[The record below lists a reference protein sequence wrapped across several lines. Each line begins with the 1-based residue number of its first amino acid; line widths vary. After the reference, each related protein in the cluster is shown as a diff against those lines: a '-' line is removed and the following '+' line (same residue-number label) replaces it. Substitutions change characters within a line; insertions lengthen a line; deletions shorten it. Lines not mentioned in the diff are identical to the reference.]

1 MGGRMRRRGGR
12 ARHGSPRRCWTSSAA
27 SDSDARSIRARW
39 ASGRPRRR
47 RGGRGRKR
55 HRPGR
60 VRMRRGRRWTAAG
73 SGRRRRGGEREG
85 TDGQRERAGS
95 IDPVERRSATTRA
108 ERRAG
113 GETDAARG
121 PGVAHRE
128 RGRRRVASVEVIV
141 VRHPG
146 RVTDARTRDRV
157 VVHRANGNGRNF
169 RDQSIS
175 SESQAAFS
183 RSDRQATQT
192 AEEEIRAR
200 RGVGDWTRATRL
212 LRRLAS
218 SY

>member
-1 MGGRMRRRGGR
+1 
-12 ARHGSPRRCWTSSAA
+12 
-27 SDSDARSIRARW
+27 
-39 ASGRPRRR
+39 
-47 RGGRGRKR
+47 
-55 HRPGR
+55 
-60 VRMRRGRRWTAAG
+60 MRRGRRRTAAG

-146 RVTDARTRDRV
+146 RVTDARTRGRV

-175 SESQAAFS
+175 TESHQAAFS

-192 AEEEIRAR
+192 EEEENSGAAR
-200 RGVGDWTRATRL
+200 R
-212 LRRLAS
+212 RRLDEGDAS
-218 SY
+218 SPEAGVFVLIIWC

>member
-1 MGGRMRRRGGR
+1 MRRRGDR

-60 VRMRRGRRWTAAG
+60 VRMRRGRRRTAAG

-169 RDQSIS
+169 RDNSIS